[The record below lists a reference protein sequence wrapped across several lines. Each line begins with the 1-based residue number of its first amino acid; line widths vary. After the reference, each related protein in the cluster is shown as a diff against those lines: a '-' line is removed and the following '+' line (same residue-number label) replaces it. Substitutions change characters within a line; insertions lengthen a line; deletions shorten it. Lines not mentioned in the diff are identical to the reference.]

1 MLIQKVAIS
10 NDWALFTSNIL
21 KQHNGV
27 EDEKYRL
34 NEALDPE
41 LYLDLKIYRICLLI
55 KLKSHLCS

>member
-1 MLIQKVAIS
+1 ME
-10 NDWALFTSNIL
+10 
-21 KQHNGV
+21 V

-41 LYLDLKIYRICLLI
+41 LYLDLEIYRNCLLI